1 MIFTWVVKK
10 WLNLR
15 FVMIH
20 NFKELPVKNKFSKCV
35 MT

>member
-20 NFKELPVKNKFSKCV
+20 DFKELPVNKKFSKCV